1 LYFVQNVVRPVENY
15 IICKKKYNLRI
26 YKMSLPNPEFDINN
40 PDPSGNVF
48 VGDVYAFE
56 ATGGFS
62 MERGFDTIKLAE
74 QTAPVHVDVTD
85 AVQIMMDVAT
95 FNTKLDLASF
105 DSVTDSFGV
114 NEISLSSEELTA
126 GVTAESQIIS
136 VGKYSTLYS
145 DFQTYVASYFG
156 LAGGFSSLFTAA
168 SEFAIDTDNT
178 FTAASFIALLTASA
192 QDPSGRYI
200 SDLSGSITI
209 GNISKLLKYSV
220 DGNVFGNRDPE
231 IQNWGVG
238 NGFVA
243 GDLIWVP
250 AGTTIT
256 LKLAID
262 PEALAPLNN
271 LSASQ
276 STTVGEGNFTETT
289 EATTELITRVATAPL
304 LIKLVTV

>member
-1 LYFVQNVVRPVENY
+1 
-15 IICKKKYNLRI
+15 
-26 YKMSLPNPEFDINN
+26 MSLPNPDYDINN

-48 VGDVYAFE
+48 VGEVYAFN
-56 ATGGFS
+56 ASGGFS

-95 FNTKLDLASF
+95 FNDKLGLF
-105 DSVTDSFGV
+105 DSVTDSFV
-114 NEISLSSEELTA
+114 NDEITITAGELTE
-126 GVTAESQIIS
+126 GVTDDSQIIS

-145 DFQTYVASYFG
+145 DFQSYVASYFG
-156 LAGGFSSLFTAA
+156 IAGGFSSLFNAA

-178 FTAASFIALLTASA
+178 FTGASFIALLTASA

-220 DGNVFGNRDPE
+220 DGNVFGNRNPVDK
-231 IQNWGVG
+231 NWGVED
-238 NGFVA
+238 GFVA

-276 STTVGEGNFTETT
+276 STTVGEGIFTQTT
-289 EATTELITRVATAPL
+289 EATTELITRVVTAPL

>member
-1 LYFVQNVVRPVENY
+1 
-15 IICKKKYNLRI
+15 
-26 YKMSLPNPEFDINN
+26 MSLPDPEFDRNN
-40 PDPSGNVF
+40 ADHDGVYE
-48 VGDVYAFE
+48 GDTSSVYAFE
-56 ATGGFS
+56 ATGGFT

-85 AVQIMMDVAT
+85 AVQIKMDVAT

-114 NEISLSSEELTA
+114 DSISLSAEELTA
-126 GVTAESQIIS
+126 GVTADSQIIS

-145 DFQTYVASYFG
+145 DFQTYVANYFG
-156 LAGGFSSLFTAA
+156 IAGGFSSLFTAA
-168 SEFAIDTDNT
+168 SEFAIDTNNE

-209 GNISKLLKYSV
+209 SNIAKLLKYSV
-220 DGNVFGNRDPE
+220 DGNVFGNRNPE
-231 IQNWGVG
+231 TQNWGVV

-276 STTVGEGNFTETT
+276 STTVGEGNFTQTT
-289 EATTELITRVATAPL
+289 EATTELITRVVTAPL

>member
-1 LYFVQNVVRPVENY
+1 
-15 IICKKKYNLRI
+15 
-26 YKMSLPNPEFDINN
+26 MSLPDL
-40 PDPSGNVF
+40 DPSGNDAAHDTVYTSE
-48 VGDVYAFE
+48 VYAFE
-56 ATGGFS
+56 ATGGFT

-74 QTAPVHVDVTD
+74 QTAPVYVDVTD
-85 AVQIMMDVAT
+85 AVQIKMDVLT
-95 FNTKLDLASF
+95 FNDKLGLF
-105 DSVTDSFGV
+105 DSITDSFA
-114 NEISLSSEELTA
+114 NDEISLSSEELTA
-126 GVTAESQIIS
+126 GVTADSQIIS

-145 DFQTYVASYFG
+145 DFQSYVASYFG

-168 SEFAIDTDNT
+168 SEFAIDRVDPQTANV
-178 FTAASFIALLTASA
+178 FNAASFIALLTASA

-209 GNISKLLKYSV
+209 SNIAKLLKYSV
-220 DGNVFGNRDPE
+220 DGNVFGNRNPE
-231 IQNWGVG
+231 DTNWGVE

-276 STTVGEGNFTETT
+276 STTVGEGIFTQTT
-289 EATTELITRVATAPL
+289 EATTELITRVVTAPL

>member
-1 LYFVQNVVRPVENY
+1 
-15 IICKKKYNLRI
+15 
-26 YKMSLPNPEFDINN
+26 MSLPNPDYDINN

-48 VGDVYAFE
+48 VGEVYAFN
-56 ATGGFS
+56 ASGGFS

-95 FNTKLDLASF
+95 FNDKLGLF
-105 DSVTDSFGV
+105 DSVTDSFV
-114 NEISLSSEELTA
+114 NDEITITAGELTE
-126 GVTAESQIIS
+126 GVTDDSQIIS

-145 DFQTYVASYFG
+145 DFQSYVASYFG
-156 LAGGFSSLFTAA
+156 IAGGFSSLFNAA

-178 FTAASFIALLTASA
+178 FTGASFIALLTASA

-209 GNISKLLKYSV
+209 SNIAKLLKYSV

-231 IQNWGVG
+231 VTNWGVE

-271 LSASQ
+271 AGTSFGSATALSQ
-276 STTVGEGNFTETT
+276 STTFTSGDNFTQTT
-289 EATTELITRVATAPL
+289 EATTELITRVVTAPL

>member
-1 LYFVQNVVRPVENY
+1 
-15 IICKKKYNLRI
+15 
-26 YKMSLPNPEFDINN
+26 MSLSDPEFPRNDATHATTYE
-40 PDPSGNVF
+40 DS
-48 VGDVYAFE
+48 VYAFN
-56 ATGGFS
+56 ATGGFT

-74 QTAPVHVDVTD
+74 QSIPVYVDVTD
-85 AVQIMMDVAT
+85 AVQIKMDVAT

-114 NEISLSSEELTA
+114 DSISLSAEELTA

-145 DFQTYVASYFG
+145 DFQTYVSNYFG
-156 LAGGFSSLFTAA
+156 IAGGFSSLFTAA

-178 FTAASFIALLTASA
+178 FTGASFIALLTASA

-209 GNISKLLKYSV
+209 SNIAKLLRYSV

-231 IQNWGVG
+231 TTNWGVE

-276 STTVGEGNFTETT
+276 STTIGEGIFTQTT
-289 EATTELITRVATAPL
+289 EATTELITRVVTAPL

>member
-1 LYFVQNVVRPVENY
+1 
-15 IICKKKYNLRI
+15 
-26 YKMSLPNPEFDINN
+26 MSLPDL
-40 PDPSGNVF
+40 DPSGNDAAHDTVYTSE
-48 VGDVYAFE
+48 VYAFE
-56 ATGGFS
+56 ATGGFT

-74 QTAPVHVDVTD
+74 QTAPVYVDVTD
-85 AVQIMMDVAT
+85 AVQIKMDVLT
-95 FNTKLDLASF
+95 FNDKLGLF
-105 DSVTDSFGV
+105 DSITDSFA
-114 NEISLSSEELTA
+114 NDEIILSSEELTA
-126 GVTAESQIIS
+126 GVTADSQIIS

-145 DFQTYVASYFG
+145 DFQSYVASYFG

-168 SEFAIDTDNT
+168 SEFAIDRVDPQTANV
-178 FTAASFIALLTASA
+178 FNAASFIALLTASA

-209 GNISKLLKYSV
+209 SNIAKLLKYSV
-220 DGNVFGNRDPE
+220 DGNVFGNRDRVVK
-231 IQNWGVG
+231 NWGVED
-238 NGFVA
+238 GFVA

-276 STTVGEGNFTETT
+276 STTVGEGIFTQTT
-289 EATTELITRVATAPL
+289 EATTELITRVVTAPL

>member
-1 LYFVQNVVRPVENY
+1 
-15 IICKKKYNLRI
+15 
-26 YKMSLPNPEFDINN
+26 MSLPDPEFPRNDA
-40 PDPSGNVF
+40 DHADAYEDS
-48 VGDVYAFE
+48 VYAFE
-56 ATGGFS
+56 ATGGFT

-74 QTAPVHVDVTD
+74 QTAPVYVDVTN
-85 AVQIMMDVAT
+85 AIQIKMDVAT

-114 NEISLSSEELTA
+114 DEITIDASELTA
-126 GVTAESQIIS
+126 GVTDETQIIS
-136 VGKYSTLYS
+136 VGKYLTLYS
-145 DFQTYVASYFG
+145 DFQSYVANYFG
-156 LAGGFSSLFTAA
+156 LSGGFSSLFTAA
-168 SEFAIDTDNT
+168 SEFAIDTDNS
-178 FTAASFIALLTASA
+178 FTGASFIALLTASA

-200 SDLSGSITI
+200 SEMTGSITI
-209 GNISKLLKYSV
+209 ANIANLLKYSV
-220 DGNVFGNRDPE
+220 DGDVFGNRNPE
-231 IQNWGVG
+231 VKNWGVED
-238 NGFVA
+238 GFVA

-276 STTVGEGNFTETT
+276 STTVGEGIFTQTT
-289 EATTELITRVATAPL
+289 EATTELITRVVTAPL

>member
-1 LYFVQNVVRPVENY
+1 
-15 IICKKKYNLRI
+15 
-26 YKMSLPNPEFDINN
+26 MSLSDPEFPRNDATHATTYE
-40 PDPSGNVF
+40 DS
-48 VGDVYAFE
+48 VYAFN
-56 ATGGFS
+56 ATGGFT

-74 QTAPVHVDVTD
+74 QSIPVYVDVTD
-85 AVQIMMDVAT
+85 AVQIKMDVAT

-114 NEISLSSEELTA
+114 DSISLSAEELTA

-209 GNISKLLKYSV
+209 SNIAKLLKYSV

-231 IQNWGVG
+231 VKNWGVED
-238 NGFVA
+238 GFVA